1 VELDLAIA
9 PEEEDRVAAAL
20 WACDSV
26 GSWTIAPGIVRG
38 YFAGGTDGI
47 EARFR
52 QAWREIAGADWAADL
67 RARSAPDRD
76 WLERWRASVEP
87 VAVTPTLW
95 IAPPGTK
102 LEPDSRR
109 RVVVI
114 QPGQGFGTGSHRT
127 TQALL
132 RWIEAEPGERV
143 LDVGCGS
150 GVLAIAALALG
161 ARAAI
166 GLDVDGDAI
175 ANADENRRH
184 NAVGAR
190 LALVRGTMAALALGA
205 RFDRVLANLDGPALC
220 GLAGAL
226 VERCTPGGRLG
237 VAGLL
242 AGERA
247 GFLDSLRDAEA
258 AHGEGTIEILEE
270 RIDEDVSAGDRWW
283 SAWLTPRGGT

>member
-1 VELDLAIA
+1 VELDLQIA

-52 QAWREIAGADWAADL
+52 QAWREIAGVDWHADL
-67 RARSAPDRD
+67 RARRAPDRD
-76 WLERWRASVEP
+76 WLGRWRASVEP

-95 IAPPGTK
+95 VAPPGSA
-102 LEPDSRR
+102 LESNSHR

-114 QPGQGFGTGSHRT
+114 QPGQGFGTGSHPT

-132 RWIEAEPGERV
+132 RWVEAEPGERV

-150 GVLAIAALALG
+150 GVLAIAALMLG
-161 ARAAI
+161 ARVAI
-166 GLDVDGDAI
+166 GLDVDVDAI
-175 ANADENRRH
+175 ANADENRRR
-184 NAVGAR
+184 NVVGAR
-190 LALVRGTMAALALGA
+190 LHLVRGTVDALAAGA
-205 RFDRVLANLDGPALC
+205 RFDRVLANLDGPTLA
-220 GLAGAL
+220 GLAGPL
-226 VERCTPGGRLG
+226 VAHCAPGGRLG

-258 AHGEGTIEILEE
+258 AHSQGTIEILEE
-270 RIDEDVSAGDRWW
+270 RIDEDLSAGDAWW
-283 SAWLTPRGGT
+283 SAWLAHRGGS

>member
-1 VELDLAIA
+1 VELDLQIT
-9 PEEEDRVAAAL
+9 PEDEDRVAAAL

-38 YFAGGTDGI
+38 YFAGGMDGL

-52 QAWREIAGADWAADL
+52 RAWREIAGAEWHADL
-67 RARSAPDRD
+67 RARRAPDRD
-76 WLERWRASVEP
+76 WLGRWRASVEP

-95 IAPPGTK
+95 VAPPGSA
-102 LEPDSRR
+102 LESDSHR

-114 QPGQGFGTGSHRT
+114 QPGQGFGTGSHPT

-150 GVLAIAALALG
+150 GVLSIAAVMLG
-161 ARAAI
+161 ARVAI

-175 ANADENRRH
+175 ANADENRRR
-184 NAVGAR
+184 NAFGAR
-190 LALVRGTMAALALGA
+190 LHLVRGTVDALAAGA
-205 RFDRVLANLDGPALC
+205 RFDRVLANLDGPTLA
-220 GLAGAL
+220 GLAGPL
-226 VERCTPGGRLG
+226 VAHCAPGGRLG

-258 AHGEGTIEILEE
+258 AHSQGTIEILEE
-270 RIDEDVSAGDRWW
+270 RIDEDLSAGDGWW
-283 SAWLTPRGGT
+283 SAWLAHRGGS